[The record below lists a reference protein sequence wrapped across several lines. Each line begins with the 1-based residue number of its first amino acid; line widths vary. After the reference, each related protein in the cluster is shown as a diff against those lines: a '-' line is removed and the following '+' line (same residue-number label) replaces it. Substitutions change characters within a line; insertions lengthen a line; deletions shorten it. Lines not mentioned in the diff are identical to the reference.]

1 MRSAKLTHYQ
11 AFPSTRD
18 RFVNACSVATL
29 ALLAIV
35 GPTGCAVSA
44 GSETVPA
51 TADRRQQAIV
61 ELNDDG
67 SWTWFSDERAIVH
80 HDTLLVA
87 SVADGRNDPSRRG
100 NVEVTSYHIATG
112 KRTRTVLHRYHTPD
126 DHNVPALLARSDG
139 TVLVLWTGHAQ
150 ENRFH
155 YRATLAPGIADRWG
169 ASQHHRTHAIPKRGL
184 TYSNL
189 LRLTAEDDDRCAT
202 YAFTRGIGNS
212 RKPSLSCSDDDGRSW
227 NTLGPFIHKRPPDRI
242 YAQYTANGRDTIH
255 ALVTDGH
262 PERQPANSVYHLA
275 IRDRN
280 ILGSDGRVLETL
292 DRGLR
297 DPSQATPVVTGDRN
311 RRYWLVDLELD
322 SAERPVAVLS
332 AHVRETENEKFEDS
346 PLLYYYARWDGA
358 AWQVHDLAYAGTK
371 IFEAEKIMTNHYTG
385 LAAIDPDDT
394 TTVFISTNA
403 DPATGDALIS
413 AADGKRHFEI
423 FRGSTRD
430 GGESWEWTAITRSST
445 RDNLRPIV
453 PRWNDRDTALI
464 WLRGRMESPRSW
476 DLEVVARFFR

>member
-1 MRSAKLTHYQ
+1 
-11 AFPSTRD
+11 
-18 RFVNACSVATL
+18 VNACGAA
-29 ALLAIV
+29 ALTVLAIA

-44 GSETVPA
+44 GSESVPP
-51 TADRRQQAIV
+51 TANRQQQAIV

-67 SWTWFSDERAIVH
+67 SWTWFSDERAVVH
-80 HDTLLVA
+80 RDTLFVT
-87 SVADGRNDPSRRG
+87 SVAAGRHDPSRRG
-100 NVEVTSYHIATG
+100 NIEVTSYHLDTG
-112 KRTRTVLHRYHTPD
+112 ERTRTVLHRYRTAD

-139 TVLVLWTGHAQ
+139 TVLALWTGHAR

-155 YRATLAPGIADRWG
+155 YRATLAPGIAGRWG
-169 ASQHHRTHAIPKRGL
+169 PWRQHETHATPTRGL
-184 TYSNL
+184 THSNL
-189 LRLTAEDDDRCAT
+189 LHLSAEDQDRCRT

-212 RKPSLSCSDDDGRSW
+212 RKPSLSCSEDDGSTW
-227 NTLGPFIHKRPPDRI
+227 KTLGPFIHKRPPHRV

-275 IRDRN
+275 IRNRN
-280 ILGSDGRVLETL
+280 ILGSNGRVLETL

-297 DPSQATPVVTGDRN
+297 DPSQATPVVMGDRN

-322 SAERPVAVLS
+322 CDERPVAVLS
-332 AHVRETENEKFEDS
+332 AHVRETENEKFADS
-346 PLLYYYARWDGA
+346 PLLYYYARWDGT

-371 IFEAEKIMTNHYTG
+371 IFEAEKIMTNHYAG

-403 DPATGDALIS
+403 DPATGAALIS
-413 AADGKRHFEI
+413 STDGKRHFEI

-430 GGESWEWTAITRSST
+430 GGASWEWTAVTQSST

-453 PRWNDRDTALI
+453 PKWNDHDTALI

-476 DLEVVARFFR
+476 DLEVVARLFR